1 MTELHLY
8 FAQCLKTLSGEF
20 SAGLTTLQT
29 QFEKLL
35 SEWEATAGET
45 QRSMQSLEQRVAS
58 LERKSQQDPP
68 EDPKP

>member
-20 SAGLTTLQT
+20 SAGLTDLQT

-35 SEWEATAGET
+35 SGWEAPAGET
-45 QRSMQSLEQRVAS
+45 QRSMRSLEQRVAS
-58 LERKSQQDPP
+58 LERKSQQDLP